1 MSAWGGKRTL
11 ATAHVGHY
19 DLIVFDRF
27 EEGVEPSAD
36 TILDEVL
43 GLIHS
48 VGNQPLGILRK
59 GKNLA
64 TRHAE
69 LATPMS
75 AFHPLRTVGMTCA
88 NSFGPR
94 HTKYDRP

>member
-1 MSAWGGKRTL
+1 
-11 ATAHVGHY
+11 
-19 DLIVFDRF
+19 
-27 EEGVEPSAD
+27 
-36 TILDEVL
+36 
-43 GLIHS
+43 